1 MPQDLAA
8 FLFSA
13 IGLAALVGV
22 GEVLRTSGRVRAEVS
37 RGVVHV
43 GVGVF
48 VALTPFFFRE
58 PTWIYV
64 LAATFVLVNGV
75 AAGRGWLKGMHGI
88 RRRSAGTV
96 TFPLALIVALWA
108 AWTVDADRV
117 FALQIAFLI
126 LAVSDPLAA
135 LVGTRARRPGRYRIG
150 GGEKSVAGTL
160 AFGTSALVLSAG
172 ALWAFRTSGMLAWG
186 AGEVVLAA
194 FVVAV
199 VTGAVEALGGRGWD
213 NFFVVLA
220 AIVVLVYFEEH
231 PAARPWLG
239 IAVGAGVTF
248 GVAAFRLRF
257 LDRSGAVA
265 GGLLAATLVGV
276 GGLRWAVPS
285 LVFFVLSSLISK
297 IARSR
302 KTSAR
307 AISEKTDVRDAG
319 QVYANGGVGWGLLLL
334 HAVYPSDVLYWGFL
348 GAFAA
353 AAADTWATELG
364 TLSGR
369 PPRLLFS
376 MRRVPVGTSGAV
388 SALGTASALLGSAM
402 VVGSA
407 WLVFGVNGE
416 AYLGRPLLGV
426 GIVLGGFLGALAD
439 SIVGATLQAQYRD
452 GQTGQPTER
461 AASRRKPNPL
471 VRGRRWIN
479 NDRVNVLCTLTGA
492 VIAMAWALGTDL
504 L

>member
-1 MPQDLAA
+1 MPPDLVAFFVSAA
-8 FLFSA
+8 
-13 IGLAALVGV
+13 GLAVLVGV
-22 GEVLRTSGRVRAEVS
+22 GEMLWTSGRVRAEVS

-43 GVGVF
+43 GVF
-48 VALTPFFFRE
+48 AALTPFFFRE

-64 LAATFVLVNGV
+64 LAAAFVVVNGV
-75 AAGRGWLKGMHGI
+75 AAGREWLKGMHGI
-88 RRRSAGTV
+88 RRRSVGTV

-108 AWTVDADRV
+108 AWTVEAERA

-126 LAVSDPLAA
+126 LAISDPLAA
-135 LVGTRARRPGRYRIG
+135 LVGTRMRRPVRYRIG

-160 AFGTSALVLSAG
+160 AFGTSAFVLSAG
-172 ALWAFRTSGMLAWG
+172 ALWAFRTSGMLAWD

-199 VTGAVEALGGRGWD
+199 ITGAVEALGGRGWD
-213 NFFVVLA
+213 NFFVIPA

-239 IAVGAGVTF
+239 IAVVVGVLF
-248 GVAAFRLRF
+248 GVAAFRLQF
-257 LDRSGAVA
+257 LDSSGAVA
-265 GGLLAATLVGV
+265 GGLLAASLVGV
-276 GGLRWAVPS
+276 GGWRWAVPS
-285 LVFFVLSSLISK
+285 LTFFVLSSLISK

-307 AISEKTDVRDAG
+307 AISEKTDVRDAE
-319 QVYANGGVGWGLLLL
+319 QVYANGGVGWGLLVA
-334 HAVYPSDVLYWGFL
+334 HAVYPSEVFYWGFL

-364 TLSGR
+364 TLSRR

-388 SALGTASALLGSAM
+388 SALGTASAFLGSAV

-407 WLVFGVNGE
+407 WVVLGME
-416 AYLGRPLLGV
+416 DALYLGRPWLGV
-426 GIVLGGFLGALAD
+426 GVVLGGFLGALAD
-439 SIVGATLQAQYRD
+439 SFAGATIQAHYRD
-452 GQTGQPTER
+452 RQTGQPTEQT
-461 AASRRKPNPL
+461 ASLHEPNPL
-471 VRGRRWIN
+471 VRGWRWVN
-479 NDRVNVLCTLTGA
+479 NDRVNILCTVTGA
-492 VIAMAWALGTDL
+492 VIAMAWALGTGL

>member
-8 FLFSA
+8 FLLSA
-13 IGLAALVGV
+13 AGLAALVGV
-22 GEVLRTSGRVRAEVS
+22 GEALRTSGRATAEVS

-58 PTWIYV
+58 PTWIYG
-64 LAATFVLVNGV
+64 LAAAFVLLNGV

-96 TFPLALIVALWA
+96 TFPLALIVALWV
-108 AWTVDADRV
+108 AWTVDAERV

-126 LAVSDPLAA
+126 LAISDPLAA
-135 LVGTRARRPGRYRIG
+135 LVGTRVQRPGRYRVG

-160 AFGTSALVLSAG
+160 AFGMSAFVLTAG
-172 ALWAFRTSGMLAWG
+172 ALWAFRTSGTLGWSL
-186 AGEVVLAA
+186 GEIGFAA
-194 FVVAV
+194 LVVAV

-213 NFFVVLA
+213 NFFIVLA

-239 IAVGAGVTF
+239 IAVGAGVIF
-248 GVAAFRLRF
+248 GVAAFRLQF
-257 LDRSGAVA
+257 LDPSGAVA
-265 GGLLAATLVGV
+265 GGLLAASLVGV
-276 GGLRWAVPS
+276 GGWRWAVPS
-285 LVFFVLSSLISK
+285 LTFFVLSSLLSK
-297 IARSR
+297 AARSW
-302 KTSAR
+302 KASAR
-307 AISEKTDVRDAG
+307 ALEEKTDVRDAG

-334 HAVYPSDVLYWGFL
+334 HAVYPSEVLYWSFL

-376 MRRVPVGTSGAV
+376 MRRVPAGTSGAV
-388 SALGTASALLGSAM
+388 SGLGTASAFLGAAV
-402 VVGSA
+402 VVGSGWVVLGMEDA
-407 WLVFGVNGE
+407 L
-416 AYLGRPLLGV
+416 YLGMPWLGAGV
-426 GIVLGGFLGALAD
+426 VLGGFLGALAD
-439 SIVGATLQAQYRD
+439 SIAGATFQAQYRD
-452 GQTGQPTER
+452 AQTGQATER
-461 AASRRKPNPL
+461 ATSLHEPNLL
-471 VRGRRWIN
+471 VRGRRWID
-479 NDRVNVLCTLTGA
+479 NDRVNLFCTLTGA
-492 VIAMAWALGTDL
+492 VAAMAWALGTGL